1 MRKVHNDDDYGH
13 GGEQRTYALAQKEF
27 PALGITRSDVKEF
40 IKYCVA
46 CQKRSFNKFDV
57 PHQPIEDR
65 LLNLMIADVWIIGE
79 VHEKEKLAF
88 LAVMDL
94 KSRYVF
100 LEELPLVQRTINSS
114 EHESIGVAPV
124 QLIFPNVDLNR
135 MFPFEDCDNTD
146 RTERSLSEYV
156 MTQIELREVYLN
168 M

>member
-27 PALGITRSDVKEF
+27 PALGITRSDVKKF

-100 LEELPLVQRTINSS
+100 LEELGDMSSHETATKLLKIGSMLNFKECILRTDPGTNFIGKEVQDVLCVVGGKL
-114 EHESIGVAPV
+114 E
-124 QLIFPNVDLNR
+124 
-135 MFPFEDCDNTD
+135 
-146 RTERSLSEYV
+146 
-156 MTQIELREVYLN
+156 
-168 M
+168 